1 MKLSAENKI
10 NVKNA
15 FNLGLIDYMAE
26 MVRKKAPGMDN
37 FQVGSENSDYSRRW
51 KQQFGFVLNK
61 LNPKSFM
68 IIIVKVFWRN
78 FSDFCDKHKLVRL
91 VNIRSFSSSLYS
103 FGDIIQTHDPEL
115 LLLPSKMQPQSNNS
129 IRLNETCWLNDD
141 LFNYNYLA

>member
-61 LNPKSFM
+61 FSFKLN
-68 IIIVKVFWRN
+68 V
-78 FSDFCDKHKLVRL
+78 
-91 VNIRSFSSSLYS
+91 
-103 FGDIIQTHDPEL
+103 
-115 LLLPSKMQPQSNNS
+115 
-129 IRLNETCWLNDD
+129 
-141 LFNYNYLA
+141 